1 MGDVEVA
8 DVFRQYGPA
17 YRQTRK
23 LPVNQ
28 LRTMHAI
35 EICRTAELGG
45 HVDQCD
51 CGHTRISYNSCR
63 NRHCPKCQFLRKEK
77 WIEARQRDL
86 LPIPYFHVVFTIPDS
101 LNPLALRNQE
111 IIYGILFKAT
121 KETLLELGKRLGRI
135 GFICILH
142 TWGQNL
148 TDHPHIHC
156 IVTGGGLSGTRWVSS
171 RKKFFLP
178 AKVMSRLFKGKFLF
192 YLTRAYDK
200 LSFAGNISC
209 LKEKDAFRHL
219 LSQLYEKDWVVSCKP
234 PFKGPETVIEYLG
247 RYTHRVAITNHR
259 IIGME
264 DGEVSFFWKDY
275 ADGSKTKVMTLDA
288 GEFIRRFLLHV
299 LPGGFV
305 KIRHY
310 GLLGNR
316 NRKEYLALCRKALG
330 ATVQSEQ
337 TAQTW
342 QELLLAVAGIDIME
356 CPICHGRM
364 RRKEILCASR
374 YRGPPQGKA

>member
-1 MGDVEVA
+1 
-8 DVFRQYGPA
+8 
-17 YRQTRK
+17 
-23 LPVNQ
+23 
-28 LRTMHAI
+28 
-35 EICRTAELGG
+35 
-45 HVDQCD
+45 VD
-51 CGHTRISYNSCR
+51 GHTRISYNSCR

-111 IIYGILFKAT
+111 ILYSILFKAK
-121 KETLLELGKRLGRI
+121 KETLLELEKRLGRI

-178 AKVMSRLFKGKFLF
+178 EKVMSRLFKGKFLF
-192 YLTRAYDK
+192 YLKRAYDK

-209 LKEKDAFRHL
+209 LKENDAFRHL
-219 LSQLYEKDWVVSCKP
+219 LSHLYEKDWVISCKL

-299 LPGGFV
+299 LPDGFV
-305 KIRHY
+305 KIRRY

-316 NRKEYLALCRKALG
+316 NRKECLALCRKALG
-330 ATVQSEQ
+330 ETVQSEQ
-337 TAQTW
+337 TSQTW

-356 CPICHGRM
+356 CPVCHGRM

>member
-1 MGDVEVA
+1 MPPEVA
-8 DVFRQYGPA
+8 DIFRHFGPA
-17 YRQTRK
+17 YRAAHK
-23 LPVNQ
+23 LPLNQ
-28 LRTMHAI
+28 LRVMHAV

-51 CGHTRISYNSCR
+51 CGHIRISYNSCR

-111 IIYGILFKAT
+111 ILYNILFRAV
-121 KETLLELGKRLGRI
+121 KETLLELGKRLGKI

-148 TDHPHIHC
+148 MDHPHIHC
-156 IVTGGGLSGTRWVSS
+156 IVTGGGLCNGKWVSS

-178 AKVMSRLFKGKFLF
+178 EKVMSRLFRGKFLF
-192 YLTRAYDK
+192 YLKRAYDK
-200 LSFAGNISC
+200 LTFAGNISY
-209 LKEKDAFRHL
+209 LKEKDAFRGL
-219 LSQLYEKDWVVSCKP
+219 VSQLYGKDWVVYCKP

-247 RYTHRVAITNHR
+247 RYTHRVAISNNR

-264 DGEVSFFWKDY
+264 DGKVSFFWKDY
-275 ADGSKTKVMTLDA
+275 ADDNKKKVMTLTA
-288 GEFIRRFLLHV
+288 FEFIRRFLLHV
-299 LPGGFV
+299 LPDGFV

-316 NRKEYLALCRKALG
+316 NRKEYLSLCRTALG
-330 ATVQSEQ
+330 VAVQTEQ

-342 QELLLAVAGIDIME
+342 QELFFATTGIDIME

-364 RRKEILCASR
+364 RRREVFR
-374 YRGPPQGKA
+374 YRGPP